1 MSSSPPMRTTS
12 ERPMSDRPQTRV
24 RLRSHE
30 AGDAVQPPLRMRD
43 LPSILCRSVKLLV
56 GATMQTSLRAA
67 SRGYRQFEI
76 FMIDDKRATYGLAV
90 ARIALGVM
98 IIGSTLTNFSTRAYS
113 RGAGMAWSGE
123 VHAPRS
129 EFLDIFPIGALA
141 ALNFEP
147 GSQTVF
153 WIAHLVLAALWTV
166 GYRARLLTI
175 PLLVSWVAFVET
187 NANLADQSENLV
199 RISLIALFFTAS
211 SARWSLDAW
220 RARRGRATG
229 NPLVRLWRCQPVL
242 PAWVGTIAHNC
253 AIVVLA
259 AQICMVYAAGGLF
272 KAAGEPWK
280 GGWAVYNPIQ
290 TMRFGPYPELSD
302 LISAW
307 GPLVAAATVGT
318 VLVQVGFPLLLLRRG
333 TRLFALAVIFAFH
346 VAIGIVMG
354 LPWFSL
360 SMLALDAILIRD
372 RSWRLMTVRC
382 VQIWRRARAVDNGTA
397 PGEWQQDEG
406 QPDARDVAG
415 ARERMPAGAL

>member
-1 MSSSPPMRTTS
+1 
-12 ERPMSDRPQTRV
+12 MSDRPQTRV
-24 RLRSHE
+24 RLRSH
-30 AGDAVQPPLRMRD
+30 ASDAVQSPLRMRD
-43 LPSILCRSVKLLV
+43 LPSLLCRALHLLI
-56 GATMQTSLRAA
+56 GATMQTSIRAA
-67 SRGYRQFEI
+67 SRGYRQVET
-76 FMIDDKRATYGLAV
+76 FMIDAKRATYGLAV
-90 ARIALGVM
+90 ARIALGLM

-113 RGAGMAWSGE
+113 RGAGVAWSGE

-153 WIAHLVLAALWTV
+153 WIAHLVLATLWTV

-199 RISLIALFFTAS
+199 RISLIALFFAS
-211 SARWSLDAW
+211 SSERWSVDDW
-220 RARRGRATG
+220 RTRRSRASH
-229 NPLVRLWRCQPVL
+229 NPLLRLWRGQAVL
-242 PAWVGTIAHNC
+242 PAWVSTIAHNC

-302 LISAW
+302 LITAW

-346 VAIGIVMG
+346 AAIGIVMG

-372 RSWRLMTVRC
+372 RSWRLITVRC
-382 VQIWRRARAVDNGTA
+382 AQVWRRARTGRDRSA
-397 PGEWQQDEG
+397 PDEWHEDEG
-406 QPDARDVAG
+406 QPDAPDVSE